1 MKNNYDVIVVGG
13 GPGGS
18 MAAWQVA
25 KAGYSVCLL
34 EKDRDIGYPVRC
46 GEAIGEAALRQFVEP
61 KDSWIASKI
70 TGTTL
75 VAPDNTSVDID
86 FAKETG
92 YILNRRIFDYDL
104 SRYAANAG
112 AEIYTKSYVKDL
124 IIKDDFVKGVKLDYL
139 GEAKEITANIVIGAD
154 GLASRI
160 GRAAGIRTQ
169 VRMKD
174 MESGLQYSVSNV
186 DVPTNKMIMYV
197 GSNHAP
203 GGYLW
208 IFPKGDKFANIG
220 IGIDGKASQ
229 HKSAKAYLD
238 EFMDA
243 NFPNAAILT
252 TMCGGVPCPSP
263 MKNPI
268 KNGLMLVGDAAHL
281 INPVTGGGIA
291 PAMKSGLISG
301 QIAVDAIKNNDYS
314 EAFLSKYVK
323 RIFKEF
329 ANNHQRLY
337 KIKEVIHK
345 LSDDEL
351 NGIAVKVKKIKP
363 SKRSL
368 GSVFK
373 TAVYKKPSLILDVV
387 RIFAGF

>member
-61 KDSWIASKI
+61 KDSWIASEI

-160 GRAAGIRTQ
+160 GRAAGLRTQ

-252 TMCGGVPCPSP
+252 TMCGGVPCPTP
-263 MKNPI
+263 MKSPI

-301 QIAVDAIKNNDYS
+301 DIAAEAIKNNDYS
-314 EAFLSKYVK
+314 EVFLSRYVK
-323 RIFKEF
+323 RVFKEF
-329 ANNHQRLY
+329 ANNHTRLY

-351 NGIAVKVKKIKP
+351 NEIAIRVGKIDP